1 MANLKDTIVLGN
13 LTVTGVVTASDLLLS
28 GGSFVTTNTTQTITG
43 TKTFTA
49 PIKTTAD
56 CLGEAGTALR
66 FVVGISAFDQG
77 GQMYWQEAE
86 KFVYNN
92 IPKIGVGATSVM
104 NCGWT
109 STETASQYIPT
120 MNFMAYWNGAYNSSG
135 SSNLTYCHK
144 GTIVGGSGSVTKIEK
159 VTSLPSSPDAN
170 TVYFITG

>member
-13 LTVTGVVTASDLLLS
+13 LTVTGVVTASDLLVS
-28 GGSFVTTNTTQTITG
+28 GGSFLTTNTTQTITG
-43 TKTFTA
+43 TKTFDA
-49 PIKTTAD
+49 PIKTTAN
-56 CLGEAGTALR
+56 CLGGAGTALR

-92 IPKIGVGATSVM
+92 IPKVGVGATSTM

-109 STETASQYIPT
+109 NTDAASALIPT
-120 MNFMAYWNGAYNSSG
+120 MNFMAYWNGAYDSANH
-135 SSNLTYCHK
+135 SNLTYCSK
-144 GTIVGGSGSVTKIEK
+144 GTIVGGSGSVTKVEK
-159 VTSLPSSPDAN
+159 VTSLPSSPDAT